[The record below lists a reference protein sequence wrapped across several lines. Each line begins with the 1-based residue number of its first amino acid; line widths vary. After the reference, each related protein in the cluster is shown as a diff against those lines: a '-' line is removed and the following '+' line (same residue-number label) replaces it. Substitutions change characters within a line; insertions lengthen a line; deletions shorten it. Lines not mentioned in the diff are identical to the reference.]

1 MTEHDINEF
10 IKRMGAIGDV
20 WEAEDVECVYGSYP
34 LEKAVRE
41 RTAAVERFAAV
52 IACKGLGE

>member
-20 WEAEDVECVYGSYP
+20 WEAEDVECVYGSYR
-34 LEKAVRE
+34 LEEAVRE
-41 RTAAVERFAAV
+41 RTAAIERFQAMTS
-52 IACKGLGE
+52 KG